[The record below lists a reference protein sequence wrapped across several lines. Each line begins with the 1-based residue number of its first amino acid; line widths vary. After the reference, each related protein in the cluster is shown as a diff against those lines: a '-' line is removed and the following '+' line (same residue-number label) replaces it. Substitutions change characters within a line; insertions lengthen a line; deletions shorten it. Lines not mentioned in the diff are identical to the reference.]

1 MIEQFY
7 SIRIYLQIKIEII
20 HVELQS
26 YNNGIAVLITG
37 IEISRIVHQ
46 KPKGVLNII
55 KIKPMEI

>member
-20 HVELQS
+20 HVRVQS
-26 YNNGIAVLITG
+26 YKNGIVVLITE

-46 KPKGVLNII
+46 KPKGVLNIKWWNI
-55 KIKPMEI
+55 Y